1 MPQDNSSNQ
10 MPVANQMSDHNMY
23 DYSMYYNSNNGDS
36 YRNYQPQGKE
46 EDSKYWAEQHRMLS
60 SKSRMNSGK
69 KDFLY

>member
-10 MPVANQMSDHNMY
+10 MNPVANQMNDHHMY
-23 DYSMYYNSNNGDS
+23 DYSMYYNSNNGSS

-46 EDSKYWAEQHRMLS
+46 QDKYWAEQQQRNLS

-69 KDFLY
+69 KDF